1 MNGTTQN
8 NIYCHDVPCS
18 SSSKSNRENVFGL
31 ESAGIEREVYTNYG
45 SRFRLLR
52 SLLAGT
58 FSLALN
64 EDTIMSSPFT
74 LSAIVEQS
82 TEIKQILQ
90 YYPSES
96 VCTENI
102 NAWVKLIPFL
112 PGKESDPRSA
122 HLSARNITSDPRS
135 IDIEKDSDDNKVERE
150 NLASL
155 IWHDWLLHS
164 PYHTLSFKGTRTK
177 ISSSRNIINNNS
189 SSSSHDNNYNDSN
202 NNCNR
207 NSNSNSNSNSSKY
220 TSKGNSKRKE
230 MKKFRHKMSMHLSV
244 SAVILPDILPVHS
257 DLLKKLRQRREFIEI
272 PLKREEKMVTK
283 ASVEFSVLSSLQPAI
298 SANSPLDINL
308 IREVT
313 DSRERRIY
321 VGMTVARRKDR
332 IIKSTPSLVI
342 TDDIAVNSIGD
353 STSDGRTDSGTES
366 KSGSGSESKSDSGA
380 NSRSGSETDIVI
392 DSAPSNIESDKG
404 LKSFESGSVSTYEI
418 HSSGETDHYKLPDN
432 GSSQYQSPDN
442 GSNQCKSPDKN
453 NYGVKVE
460 VEVEVDDRMI
470 VQVTELLPPFYDI
483 LLHTYTY
490 KYLHPT
496 DSSSN
501 TVNKN
506 NNKGD
511 EIHYVADLP
520 SFVYIPRGSS
530 DTDCYYSNYH
540 NHYPESSVNNT
551 TSSESTYYTDSTN
564 INGKIQP
571 CFGSVSWSI
580 EIPKG
585 ATLLSSFTAL
595 KRYLHRE
602 DYPSD
607 GSRGLIVPPVFVTV
621 THSSPLLYG
630 NKQTDSPSQSPSHSD
645 YQSQSKSQSHSES
658 KCESDLLCGRKGGR
672 EGAVRWIESKLFT
685 SDPVLITFPILDSSM
700 PFNVIT
706 LVSKNIHLCSVVHL
720 CAYVYAYLCA
730 YVQVDLC
737 VYMCVFLCFPQ
748 RRCISVYLYVCV
760 RSYRNLLSISCIVF
774 SALTFHYLFFL
785 GLYGYVISSWLPH
798 KYTCTRRGETKIAR
812 T

>member
-1 MNGTTQN
+1 MQFFLFICSFRFKFIFCQINHFNRRFDVYLFVSLFAAGTLLSATFLPVDADNRANGPKNNRNCTDDCHKSGGQRECDAADRINGTAQN
-8 NIYCHDVPCS
+8 NINCHDVPCS
-18 SSSKSNRENVFGL
+18 SSSRSNRGSASGS
-31 ESAGIEREVYTNYG
+31 ESAGIEREVYTHYG

-122 HLSARNITSDPRS
+122 HLSARNITSDFRS
-135 IDIEKDSDDNKVERE
+135 IDIEKDSNEIKVERE
-150 NLASL
+150 NSLASL

-189 SSSSHDNNYNDSN
+189 SSSSHDNNYNGSN
-202 NNCNR
+202 NNCN
-207 NSNSNSNSNSSKY
+207 SDSDSNSNSSKD

-257 DLLKKLRQRREFIEI
+257 DLLKKLRQRSDFIEI
-272 PLKREEKMVTK
+272 PLKREIKMVTK
-283 ASVEFSVLSSLQPAI
+283 ASVESSVLSSPQPAI
-298 SANSPLDINL
+298 SANSPLDIDL
-308 IREVT
+308 YREVK

-332 IIKSTPSLVI
+332 IIRSTPSLVI

-353 STSDGRTDSGTES
+353 STSDGRTDSG
-366 KSGSGSESKSDSGA
+366 SESKLDSGTESRSDSG
-380 NSRSGSETDIVI
+380 TDIVI

-418 HSSGETDHYKLPDN
+418 LSSGETDHYKSPDN
-432 GSSQYQSPDN
+432 GSNQYQSPDNGSNQYQSPDN
-442 GSNQCKSPDKN
+442 GSNQCKSPDKEN
-453 NYGVKVE
+453 HAVEVKVKVE
-460 VEVEVDDRMI
+460 VEDDDRMI

-490 KYLHPT
+490 KYVHPT

-506 NNKGD
+506 NNNID

-520 SFVYIPRGSS
+520 SFVYTPRGS
-530 DTDCYYSNYH
+530 DDADCYQSYYH
-540 NHYPESSVNNT
+540 NHYLESSVNNT
-551 TSSESTYYTDSTN
+551 TSSESIFHTDSTN
-564 INGKIQP
+564 INGKIQS

-607 GSRGLIVPPVFVTV
+607 GSRGLVVPPVFVTV

-630 NKQTDSPSQSPSHSD
+630 NKQTDSSSQSHSHSD
-645 YQSQSKSQSHSES
+645 YQSESKSQSHSES
-658 KCESDLLCGRKGGR
+658 KCESDLLCGREGGR
-672 EGAVRWIESKLFT
+672 ESAVRWSESKLYT

-706 LVSKNIHLCSVVHL
+706 LVSKNIDFCSVVHL
-720 CAYVYAYLCA
+720 CAYV
-730 YVQVDLC
+730 
-737 VYMCVFLCFPQ
+737 
-748 RRCISVYLYVCV
+748 
-760 RSYRNLLSISCIVF
+760 
-774 SALTFHYLFFL
+774 
-785 GLYGYVISSWLPH
+785 
-798 KYTCTRRGETKIAR
+798 
-812 T
+812 